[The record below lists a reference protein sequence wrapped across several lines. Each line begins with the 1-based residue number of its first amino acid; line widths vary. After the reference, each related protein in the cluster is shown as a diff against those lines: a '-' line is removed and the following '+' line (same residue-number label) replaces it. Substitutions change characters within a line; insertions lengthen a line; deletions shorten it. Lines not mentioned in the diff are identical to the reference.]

1 MKPSDYASSDS
12 TSTTVHV
19 TVNSFFFGFIDD
31 LYFLTYPY
39 GQQSSQRAI
48 KMQSQLRMGKSD
60 FEQNYNHIKT
70 VLDCI
75 DSSDKLK
82 TVANPAPCS
91 LTDK

>member
-1 MKPSDYASSDS
+1 MKPSDYARSDS

-19 TVNSFFFGFIDD
+19 TINSFFFGFIDD

-60 FEQNYNHIKT
+60 FE
-70 VLDCI
+70 
-75 DSSDKLK
+75 
-82 TVANPAPCS
+82 
-91 LTDK
+91 